1 MHTLKSVFTAL
12 CAASIFCAQAQK
24 TFKNPVYNQDT
35 PDPTVVRAP
44 DGTFYAYGTG
54 GTCRKSTNLYTWT
67 NVGNALSRP
76 TWNDTTYV
84 DANGQKKTDYYS
96 LWALDVSRTID
107 DKYLVYY
114 ACAL

>member
-1 MHTLKSVFTAL
+1 MHIHRILGAAFLAATAL
-12 CAASIFCAQAQK
+12 CTQAQG
-24 TFKNPVYNQDT
+24 TYKNPVFNQDT
-35 PDPTVVRAP
+35 PDPTVERAP

-54 GTCRKSTNLYTWT
+54 GTCRKSTDLVHWT
-67 NVGNALSRP
+67 NVGNALARP

-107 DKYLVYY
+107 DTYVVYY
-114 ACAL
+114 A